1 MVLNTYFLILV
12 LGVKVLIINVNT
24 CTLSYFYAV
33 EHIQMLAY
41 IRKKQ

>member
-1 MVLNTYFLILV
+1 MVLNTYFFILV
-12 LGVKVLIINVNT
+12 LGVKVLIINMWIRT
-24 CTLSYFYAV
+24 YSYFYAV